1 MTFPPRPTG
10 PVVLG
15 TAAVVSAA
23 GAAATYPDRARSYG
37 FIADRAT
44 RSDLHDTVGVVASYG
59 LLALIALAAAIG
71 VWSLFGR
78 RPRRFWTLASG
89 GVGVV
94 VAYVLSELIKILVA
108 EDRPCTYNAIPT
120 VLACPGAGDWSWP
133 SNHSVLAGAVAS
145 ACILTVARSAW
156 IAAPLALLIAG
167 SRVAA
172 GVHYLHDVLSGL
184 ALGFVVVVLVVVTLR
199 PVVDRLVIGRE
210 AQRLTSTP

>member
-10 PVVLG
+10 PVALG
-15 TAAVVSAA
+15 TAAVAAAA
-23 GAAATYPDRARSYG
+23 GAAATYPDREHSYQ
-37 FIADRAT
+37 FIADRAA
-44 RSDLHDTVGVVASYG
+44 RSGLHDAVGVVASYG

-71 VWSLFGR
+71 AWSLLGHR
-78 RPRRFWTLASG
+78 RRFWTLASG

-94 VAYVLSELIKILVA
+94 TAYVLSELIKILVA
-108 EDRPCTYNAIPT
+108 EDRPCTYTAIST

-184 ALGFVVVVLVVVTLR
+184 ALGVVVVLVVVTLQR
-199 PVVDRLVIGRE
+199 RRVRATACERAEGR
-210 AQRLTSTP
+210 RHPGSR